1 LFRSVTIGEAV
12 KQNLL
17 DLLEQSHSDLLET
30 VLKFDLEETIYKDS
44 GWRGREVL
52 SHIGAWDRVIA
63 KSLVEFTK
71 EREYLIPNFD
81 EDRYNNQTA
90 KAQQDMS
97 TAEVIEDWKLARREL
112 IEAVANIPADK
123 FPGDFLYP
131 WGDERGNI
139 YDLVKYFLDHDIEHK
154 TEIENFKKA

>member
-1 LFRSVTIGEAV
+1 MGEDV
-12 KQNLL
+12 KQKLL
-17 DLLEQSHSDLLET
+17 NMLERSHSELLET
-30 VLKFDLEETIYKDS
+30 IQEFDLEETIYKDS
-44 GWRGREVL
+44 GWRGREML

-63 KSLVEFTK
+63 QSLVELTN
-71 EREYLIPNFD
+71 ETEYLIPDFD
-81 EDRYNNQTA
+81 EDQFNDLTA

-112 IEAVANIPADK
+112 IEAVAKTPADK
-123 FPGDFLYP
+123 FRGDFQYP

-154 TEIENFKKA
+154 TEMENFKMA